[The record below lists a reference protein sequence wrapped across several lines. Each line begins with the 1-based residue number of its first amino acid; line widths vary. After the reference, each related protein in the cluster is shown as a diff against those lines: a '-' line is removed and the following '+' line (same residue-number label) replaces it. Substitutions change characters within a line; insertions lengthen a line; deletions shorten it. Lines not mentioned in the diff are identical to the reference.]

1 MQIRLALVLSMALDV
16 DAVRRVLVTGANKGI
31 GRAIC
36 AKLLSEYDDTFVL
49 LGSRSSARGD
59 AAREAI
65 LAENTKLKPERIEVL
80 ELDVTSDESVSAAA
94 GHVAE
99 RFVRATIRTAS
110 ATRSSR
116 QCLTCARARRRA
128 GFGWATVRPVQQR
141 GDRVRPRRAD
151 HARDKSV
158 RLEARE

>member
-65 LAENTKLKPERIEVL
+65 LENTKLKPERIEVL
-80 ELDVTSDESVSAAA
+80 ELDVTSDESVGAAA

-116 QCLTCARARRRA
+116 QCLTRARARRRA

-141 GDRVRPRRAD
+141 GDRIRPRRAD

>member
-65 LAENTKLKPERIEVL
+65 LAENTKLNPDRIEVL
-80 ELDVTSDESVSAAA
+80 ELDVTSDESVSDAA
-94 GHVAE
+94 GHLAE
-99 RFVRATIRTAS
+99 RFVRAAIQTAS
-110 ATRSSR
+110 ATVVV
-116 QCLTCARARRRA
+116 
-128 GFGWATVRPVQQR
+128 G
-141 GDRVRPRRAD
+141 
-151 HARDKSV
+151 
-158 RLEARE
+158 